1 MKLFFL
7 GTCSGTE
14 PMPGRHHVS
23 WVLQLY
29 EKLYWFDAGECCSH
43 TAHVLGLNLQN
54 IRAVFITH
62 CHMDHVGGL
71 ANLLWTIRKL
81 DTVRPRQDF
90 GPVDVYMPSLTTW
103 EGTMMTLG
111 ETEGGFAI
119 KFPLNAHH
127 AQPGLVFDDGAVVV
141 EALENQHLPPGKSLS
156 YRIRAEN
163 RAIVFSGDVHA
174 LEELEPWFDDCDLL
188 LMETGHH
195 KVEPICRTISQ
206 RPGVKRLG
214 FIHHGREIL
223 RDPDAAL
230 ATARQFLGD
239 RVFITND
246 GDSME
251 L

>member
-23 WVLQLY
+23 WVLQTQK
-29 EKLYWFDAGECCSH
+29 KLYWFDAGECCSH
-43 TAHVLGLNLQN
+43 TAHVLGLDLQS
-54 IRAVFITH
+54 IRAVFISH

-81 DTVRPRQDF
+81 DSLHPRLDP
-90 GPVDVYMPSLTTW
+90 GPVDVYLPSLSTW
-103 EGTMMTLG
+103 EGTMTTLR
-111 ETEGGFAI
+111 ETEGSFAI
-119 KFPLNAHH
+119 NFPLNAHQ
-127 AQPGLVFDDGAVVV
+127 AQPGLVYADGDVVV
-141 EALENQHLPPGKSLS
+141 EARENQHLPPGKSLS

-163 RAIVFSGDVHA
+163 KTIVFSGDVRA
-174 LEELEPWFDDCDLL
+174 VEELAPWLDDCDLMM
-188 LMETGHH
+188 METGHH
-195 KVEPICRTISQ
+195 KVEHICRTVSQ
-206 RPGVKRLG
+206 KPGVRHLA

-230 ATARQFLGD
+230 ALARQFLHH
-239 RVFITND
+239 RVSITND
-246 GDSME
+246 GDCLE

>member
-230 ATARQFLGD
+230 ATARQFLG
-239 RVFITND
+239 
-246 GDSME
+246 
-251 L
+251 